1 MHCYTEVAKVRL
13 ERELWMYTVQCDG
26 ESAQSRFAAWP
37 SKGVRMTTLSNRAH
51 GANGD
56 VDWADLGAA
65 MWDYLTGRGA
75 AINYTFEEMAV
86 EVPRD
91 TGHDAPRATW
101 VLNGTL
107 RITTSDDHSAGAE
120 VPRSA

>member
-1 MHCYTEVAKVRL
+1 
-13 ERELWMYTVQCDG
+13 
-26 ESAQSRFAAWP
+26 
-37 SKGVRMTTLSNRAH
+37 MTTLSNRSN

-101 VLNGTL
+101 VLNGNL
-107 RITTSDDHSAGAE
+107 RITTSDDMSSGAE
-120 VPRSA
+120 APRSA

>member
-1 MHCYTEVAKVRL
+1 MS
-13 ERELWMYTVQCDG
+13 M
-26 ESAQSRFAAWP
+26 
-37 SKGVRMTTLSNRAH
+37 LSNRRD
-51 GANGD
+51 GSSQN
-56 VDWADLGAA
+56 VDWADLGQA

-91 TGHDAPRATW
+91 TGADAPRATW

-107 RITTSDDHSAGAE
+107 RITTSDEASRPDSSAHA
-120 VPRSA
+120 A

>member
-1 MHCYTEVAKVRL
+1 
-13 ERELWMYTVQCDG
+13 
-26 ESAQSRFAAWP
+26 
-37 SKGVRMTTLSNRAH
+37 MTSLSNRAD
-51 GANGD
+51 GTSGD

-91 TGHDAPRATW
+91 TGADAPRATW
-101 VLNGTL
+101 VLNGNL
-107 RITTSDDHSAGAE
+107 RITTSDDSSSGAE
-120 VPRSA
+120 APHA

>member
-1 MHCYTEVAKVRL
+1 MS
-13 ERELWMYTVQCDG
+13 M
-26 ESAQSRFAAWP
+26 
-37 SKGVRMTTLSNRAH
+37 LSNR
-51 GANGD
+51 GDGSSRD
-56 VDWADLGAA
+56 VDWADLGQA

-91 TGHDAPRATW
+91 TGPDAPRATW

-107 RITTSDDHSAGAE
+107 RITTSDEASNRDSSAHA
-120 VPRSA
+120 A

>member
-1 MHCYTEVAKVRL
+1 MEQAFNTGHPPAPSDAASAKN
-13 ERELWMYTVQCDG
+13 ER
-26 ESAQSRFAAWP
+26 AA
-37 SKGVRMTTLSNRAH
+37 MTTLGNQPDGTSR
-51 GANGD
+51 D

-75 AINYTFEEMAV
+75 AINYTFEDMAV

-101 VLNGTL
+101 VLNGNL
-107 RITTSDDHSAGAE
+107 RITTSDDASAAAATA
-120 VPRSA
+120 SS